1 MSKTLT
7 LLLSFYTTSLI
18 NSLSLINGLKKFTVF
33 DFWMTHL
40 HREVLLMVLKN
51 HISPEMRQIL
61 MRECPAAYNDW
72 CGRTVVGSHVIDTGS
87 VVIKRPETEES
98 FQ

>member
-1 MSKTLT
+1 MSKTLI

-18 NSLSLINGLKKFTVF
+18 NSLSLINGLKKFTVS
-33 DFWMTHL
+33 DLLMTHL

-51 HISPEMRQIL
+51 HINPEMRQIL

-72 CGRTVVGSHVIDTGS
+72 CERTVVGSHVIDTGF

-98 FQ
+98 FK